1 MYEEGDLDS
10 VGVGTGN
17 VQRFQDPESPLHEE
31 LIEVPS
37 LSTAYLAFNCAVQP
51 FDDPKVRQAFAHA
64 LDRERLIEVTFEGH
78 VAEARGVL
86 PPGMP
91 GYDPEFEGIPYDPD
105 RARELLAESSYGGA
119 ENLPE
124 INILVSGR
132 GGSIPDRI
140 EAFISQMDKNLGVE
154 IAVEQLEWEDFL
166 EATEGEHEHQIHS
179 TGWGADYVDP
189 ENFLD
194 LLFHSE
200 SEANDTRYANP
211 VLDALLEEART
222 EQDLERRWEL
232 YQRAERMVIEDA
244 VWIPVHHDVDY
255 YLIKP
260 YVQGLIY
267 TSQGI
272 AGLEYVWLEERP

>member
-1 MYEEGDLDS
+1 
-10 VGVGTGN
+10 VGVGTSN
-17 VQRFQDPESPLHEE
+17 VERVKDPESPLHEE
-31 LIEVPS
+31 LVEVPR
-37 LSTAYLAFNCAVQP
+37 LNTAYIAFNCAVPP

-64 LDRERLIEVTFEGH
+64 LDREKLIEVTYQGT
-78 VAEARGVL
+78 VVEARGVL

-91 GYDPEFEGIPYDPD
+91 AYDPDFEGISYDPE

-124 INILVSGR
+124 ITILLSG
-132 GGSIPDRI
+132 GGGTIPDRI
-140 EAFISQMDKNLGVE
+140 EAFISQMDENLGIE
-154 IAVEQLEWEDFL
+154 ISVEQLEWEDFL
-166 EATEGEHEHQIHS
+166 EAIEYEHEHQIYS
-179 TGWGADYVDP
+179 MSWVADYPDP

-211 VLDALLEEART
+211 DLDAILEEARV
-222 EQDLERRWEL
+222 EQDQERRWEL
-232 YQRAERMVIEDA
+232 YREAERIVIQDA
-244 VWIPVHHDVDY
+244 VWLPTSHSVGF

-260 YVQGLIY
+260 YVKGLIY

-272 AGLEYVWLEERP
+272 PGLEYVRLEERP